1 MKTRTEQYLELI
13 AKQLDKLTTEIRLL
27 RKTIAE
33 HGIAV
38 FPSLGN
44 NNDEVEKKDTVS
56 DFDLVMQILDD
67 VKNKYEEG

>member
-1 MKTRTEQYLELI
+1 MKTRTEQSLELI
-13 AKQLDKLTTEIRLL
+13 ATQLDKLTTEIRLL

-44 NNDEVEKKDTVS
+44 NKDDEVEKKDTVS

-67 VKNKYEEG
+67 ADEEN